1 MLEIKNTNWNYPTP
15 IWFGLN
21 RTTEIKLALKE
32 LNISKPL
39 IVTDPQFSENKNFK
53 KILEHLS
60 KDSIQFSIF
69 TDIKG
74 NPTGKNVSDGVL
86 KFNTDAND
94 GVIAIGGGSALD
106 AGKAIAFM
114 SKQKEDLWFFEDVG
128 DNWTKAIVEDM
139 PKVIAIPTTA
149 GTGSE
154 TGRASLIVDE
164 DTYTKKII
172 FHPSILPDLVI
183 LDPELTTSLPAHL
196 TAATGMDALAHCL
209 EAYCSHVHHPMAHG
223 IAIEGIKNIKDNLV
237 TAFNDPKDISAR
249 SAMLVSSPMGS
260 TAFQK
265 GLGAIHS
272 LSHPVNALYDLHHGL
287 TNAIFMPYVLKFNQ
301 AEIEARIILLSN
313 YLELSDRSFNG
324 FLNWIL
330 DLRKELS
337 IPHTLKELK
346 IEFDFDTL
354 AEMALVD
361 PSTPTNPTNMT
372 VNDMKK
378 LYIDSYEG
386 NLN

>member
-1 MLEIKNTNWNYPTP
+1 MSEINNTNWNYPTP

-21 RTTEIKLALKE
+21 RTAEIKLALKE
-32 LNISKPL
+32 LSISKPL
-39 IVTDPQFSENKNFK
+39 IVTDPQFSENENFK
-53 KILEHLS
+53 KMIEHLS
-60 KDSIQFSIF
+60 KGSIQFSIF

-86 KFNTDAND
+86 KFNADAND

-114 SKQKEDLWFFEDVG
+114 SKQKENLWFFEDVG
-128 DNWTKAIVEDM
+128 DNWTKAIIKDM

-183 LDPELTTSLPAHL
+183 LDPELTISLPAHL

-209 EAYCSHVHHPMAHG
+209 EAYCSEAYHPMAHG
-223 IAIEGIKNIKDNLV
+223 IAVEGVRIIKNNLV
-237 TAFNDPKDISAR
+237 DAFKDPENLFAR
-249 SAMLVSSPMGS
+249 SQMLVSSPMGS

-272 LSHPVNALYDLHHGL
+272 LSHPINAIHDLHHGL
-287 TNAIFMPYVLKFNQ
+287 TNAIFMPYVIKFNQ
-301 AEIEARIILLSN
+301 SVIEEKMERLSK
-313 YLELSDRSFNG
+313 YIELKNQSFDG
-324 FLNWIL
+324 FLEWIL
-330 DLRKELS
+330 DLRKQLS
-337 IPHTLKELK
+337 IPHTLKELNVK
-346 IEFDFDTL
+346 FDFDKL
-354 AEMALVD
+354 SKMALVD
-361 PSTPTNPTNMT
+361 PSTPTNPI
-372 VNDMKK
+372 VLSQEDMKV
-378 LYIDSYEG
+378 LYLNSYEG
-386 NLN
+386 NL

>member
-1 MLEIKNTNWNYPTP
+1 MSEIKNTNWNYPTP

-32 LNISKPL
+32 LNIIKPL

-53 KILEHLS
+53 KILEPLS

-272 LSHPVNALYDLHHGL
+272 LSHPVNAVHDLHHGL

-372 VNDMKK
+372 INDMKQ

>member
-1 MLEIKNTNWNYPTP
+1 MSEIKNTNWNYPTP

-53 KILEHLS
+53 KIVEHLS

-114 SKQKEDLWFFEDVG
+114 SKQKENLWFFEDVG
-128 DNWTKAIVEDM
+128 DNWTKAIVKDM

-209 EAYCSHVHHPMAHG
+209 EAYCSNVYHPMAHG

-237 TAFNDPKDISAR
+237 TAFNDPKNINAR

-272 LSHPVNALYDLHHGL
+272 LSHPVNAVYDLHHGL

-301 AEIEARIILLSN
+301 AEIESRIILLSN
-313 YLELSDRSFNG
+313 YLELNDRSFNG

-378 LYIDSYEG
+378 LYINSYEG

>member
-1 MLEIKNTNWNYPTP
+1 MSEINNTNWNYPTP

-21 RTTEIKLALKE
+21 RTAEIKLALTE
-32 LNISKPL
+32 LSISRPL
-39 IVTDPQFSENKNFK
+39 IVTDPQFSENENFK
-53 KILEHLS
+53 KMIEHLS
-60 KDSIQFSIF
+60 KESIQFSIF

-86 KFNTDAND
+86 KFNADAND

-114 SKQKEDLWFFEDVG
+114 SKQKENLWFFEDVG
-128 DNWTKAIVEDM
+128 DNWTKAIIKDM

-183 LDPELTTSLPAHL
+183 LDPELTISLPAHL

-209 EAYCSHVHHPMAHG
+209 EAYCSEAYHPMAHG
-223 IAIEGIKNIKDNLV
+223 IAVEGVRIIKNNLV
-237 TAFNDPKDISAR
+237 DAFKDPENLFAR
-249 SAMLVSSPMGS
+249 SQMLVSSPMGS

-272 LSHPVNALYDLHHGL
+272 LSHPINAIHDLHHGL
-287 TNAIFMPYVLKFNQ
+287 TNAIFMPYVIKFNQ
-301 AEIEARIILLSN
+301 SVIEEKMERLSK
-313 YLELSDRSFNG
+313 YIELKNQSFDG
-324 FLNWIL
+324 FLEWIL
-330 DLRKELS
+330 DLRKQLS
-337 IPHTLKELK
+337 IPHTLKELNVK
-346 IEFDFDTL
+346 FDFDKL
-354 AEMALVD
+354 SKMALVD
-361 PSTPTNPTNMT
+361 PSTPTNPI
-372 VNDMKK
+372 VLSQEDMKV
-378 LYIDSYEG
+378 LYLNSYEG
-386 NLN
+386 NL

>member
-1 MLEIKNTNWNYPTP
+1 MSEIKNTNWNYPTP

-53 KILEHLS
+53 KIVEHLS

-86 KFNTDAND
+86 KFNVDAND

-114 SKQKEDLWFFEDVG
+114 SKQKENLWFFEDVG
-128 DNWTKAIVEDM
+128 DNWTNAIVKDM

-154 TGRASLIVDE
+154 TGRASLIIDE

-209 EAYCSHVHHPMAHG
+209 EAYCSHIYHPMAHG

-237 TAFNDPKDISAR
+237 TAFNDPKNINAR

-272 LSHPVNALYDLHHGL
+272 LSHPVNAVHDLHHGL

-301 AEIEARIILLSN
+301 VEIEARIILLSN
-313 YLELSDRSFNG
+313 YLELNDRSFNG

-330 DLRKELS
+330 DIRKELS

-346 IEFDFDTL
+346 IEFDFDSL

>member
-1 MLEIKNTNWNYPTP
+1 MSEINNTNWNYPTP

-21 RTTEIKLALKE
+21 RTAEIKLALTE
-32 LNISKPL
+32 LSISRPL
-39 IVTDPQFSENKNFK
+39 IVTDPQFSENENFK
-53 KILEHLS
+53 KMIEHLS
-60 KDSIQFSIF
+60 KESIQFSIF

-86 KFNTDAND
+86 KFNADAND

-114 SKQKEDLWFFEDVG
+114 SKQKENLWFFEDVG
-128 DNWTKAIVEDM
+128 DNWTKAIIKDM

-183 LDPELTTSLPAHL
+183 LDPELTISLPAHL

-209 EAYCSHVHHPMAHG
+209 EAYCSEAYHPMAHG
-223 IAIEGIKNIKDNLV
+223 IAVEGVRIIKNNLV
-237 TAFNDPKDISAR
+237 DAFKDPENLFAR
-249 SAMLVSSPMGS
+249 SQMLVSSPMGS

-272 LSHPVNALYDLHHGL
+272 LSHPINAIHDLHHGL
-287 TNAIFMPYVLKFNQ
+287 TNAIFMPYVIKFNQ
-301 AEIEARIILLSN
+301 SVIEEKMERLSK
-313 YLELSDRSFNG
+313 YIELKNQSFDG
-324 FLNWIL
+324 FLEWIL
-330 DLRKELS
+330 DLRKQLS
-337 IPHTLKELK
+337 IPHTLKELNVK
-346 IEFDFDTL
+346 FDFDKL
-354 AEMALVD
+354 SKMALVD
-361 PSTPTNPTNMT
+361 PSTPTNPIVLNQE
-372 VNDMKK
+372 DMKL
-378 LYIDSYEG
+378 LYLNSYEG
-386 NLN
+386 NL

>member
-1 MLEIKNTNWNYPTP
+1 MSEIKNTNWNYPTP

-53 KILEHLS
+53 KIVEHLS

-114 SKQKEDLWFFEDVG
+114 SKQKENLWFFEDVG
-128 DNWTKAIVEDM
+128 DNWTKAIVKDM

-209 EAYCSHVHHPMAHG
+209 EAYCSHVYHPMAHG

-237 TAFNDPKDISAR
+237 TAFNDPKNINAR

-272 LSHPVNALYDLHHGL
+272 LSHPVNAVHDLHHGL

-313 YLELSDRSFNG
+313 YLELNDRSFNG

-346 IEFDFDTL
+346 IEFDFDSL

>member
-1 MLEIKNTNWNYPTP
+1 MSEINNTNWNYPTP

-21 RTTEIKLALKE
+21 RTAEIKLALTE
-32 LNISKPL
+32 LSISRPL
-39 IVTDPQFSENKNFK
+39 IVTDPQFSENENFK
-53 KILEHLS
+53 KMIEHLS

-86 KFNTDAND
+86 KFNADAND

-114 SKQKEDLWFFEDVG
+114 SKQKENLWFFEDVG
-128 DNWTKAIVEDM
+128 DNWTKAIIKDM

-183 LDPELTTSLPAHL
+183 LDPELTISLPAHL

-209 EAYCSHVHHPMAHG
+209 EAYCSEAYHPMAHG
-223 IAIEGIKNIKDNLV
+223 IAVEGVRIIKNNLV
-237 TAFNDPKDISAR
+237 DAFKDPKNLFAR
-249 SAMLVSSPMGS
+249 SQMLVSSPMGS

-272 LSHPVNALYDLHHGL
+272 LSHPINAIHDLHHGL
-287 TNAIFMPYVLKFNQ
+287 TNAIFMPYVIKFNQ
-301 AEIEARIILLSN
+301 SVIEEKMERLSK
-313 YLELSDRSFNG
+313 YIELKNQSFDG
-324 FLNWIL
+324 FLEWIL
-330 DLRKELS
+330 DLRKQLL
-337 IPHTLKELK
+337 IPHTLKELNVK
-346 IEFDFDTL
+346 FDFDKL
-354 AEMALVD
+354 SKMALVD
-361 PSTPTNPTNMT
+361 PSTPTNPI
-372 VNDMKK
+372 VLSQEDMKV
-378 LYIDSYEG
+378 LYLNSYEG
-386 NLN
+386 NL

>member
-1 MLEIKNTNWNYPTP
+1 MLEINNTNWNYPTP

-21 RTTEIKLALKE
+21 RTAEIKLALKE
-32 LNISKPL
+32 LSISRPL
-39 IVTDPQFSENKNFK
+39 IVTDPQFSENENFK
-53 KILEHLS
+53 KMIEHLS
-60 KDSIQFSIF
+60 KDSIHFSIF

-86 KFNTDAND
+86 KFNADAND

-114 SKQKEDLWFFEDVG
+114 SKQKENLWFFEDVG
-128 DNWTKAIVEDM
+128 DNWTKAIIKDM

-183 LDPELTTSLPAHL
+183 LDPELTISLPAHL

-209 EAYCSHVHHPMAHG
+209 EAYCSEVYHPMAHG
-223 IAIEGIKNIKDNLV
+223 IAIEGVRIIKNNLV
-237 TAFNDPKDISAR
+237 DAFKDPKNLFAR
-249 SAMLVSSPMGS
+249 SQMLVSSPMGS

-272 LSHPVNALYDLHHGL
+272 LSHPINAIHDLHHGL
-287 TNAIFMPYVLKFNQ
+287 TNAIFMPYVIKFNQ
-301 AEIEARIILLSN
+301 SVIEEKMERLSR
-313 YLELSDRSFNG
+313 YIELKNQSFDG
-324 FLNWIL
+324 FLEWIL
-330 DLRKELS
+330 DLRKQLS
-337 IPHTLKELK
+337 IPHTLKELNVK
-346 IEFDFDTL
+346 FDFDKL
-354 AEMALVD
+354 SKMALVD
-361 PSTPTNPTNMT
+361 PSTPTNPI
-372 VNDMKK
+372 VLSQEDMKV
-378 LYIDSYEG
+378 LYLNSYEG
-386 NLN
+386 NL

>member
-1 MLEIKNTNWNYPTP
+1 MLEINNTNWNYPTP

-21 RTTEIKLALKE
+21 RTAEIKLALKE
-32 LNISKPL
+32 LSISRPL
-39 IVTDPQFSENKNFK
+39 IVTDPQFSENENFK
-53 KILEHLS
+53 KMIEHLS

-86 KFNTDAND
+86 KFNADAND

-114 SKQKEDLWFFEDVG
+114 SKQKENLWFFEDVG
-128 DNWTKAIVEDM
+128 DNWTKAIIKDM

-183 LDPELTTSLPAHL
+183 LDPELTISLPAHL

-209 EAYCSHVHHPMAHG
+209 EAYCSEVYHPMAHG
-223 IAIEGIKNIKDNLV
+223 IAIEGVRIIKNNLV
-237 TAFNDPKDISAR
+237 DAFKDPENLIAR
-249 SAMLVSSPMGS
+249 SQMLVSSPMGS

-272 LSHPVNALYDLHHGL
+272 LSHPINAIHDLHHGL
-287 TNAIFMPYVLKFNQ
+287 TNAIFMPYVIKFNQ
-301 AEIEARIILLSN
+301 SVIEEKMERLSK
-313 YLELSDRSFNG
+313 YIELKNQSFDG
-324 FLNWIL
+324 FLEWIL
-330 DLRKELS
+330 DLRKQLS
-337 IPHTLKELK
+337 IPHTLKELNVK
-346 IEFDFDTL
+346 FDFDKL
-354 AEMALVD
+354 SKMALVD
-361 PSTPTNPTNMT
+361 PSTPTNPI
-372 VNDMKK
+372 VLSQEDMKV
-378 LYIDSYEG
+378 LYLNSYEG
-386 NLN
+386 NL

>member
-1 MLEIKNTNWNYPTP
+1 MSEINNTNWNYPTP

-21 RTTEIKLALKE
+21 RTAEIKLALKE
-32 LNISKPL
+32 LSISKPL
-39 IVTDPQFSENKNFK
+39 IVTDPQFSENENFK
-53 KILEHLS
+53 KMIEHLS
-60 KDSIQFSIF
+60 KESIQFSIF

-86 KFNTDAND
+86 KFNADAND

-114 SKQKEDLWFFEDVG
+114 SKQKENLWFFEDVG
-128 DNWTKAIVEDM
+128 DNWTKAIIKDM

-183 LDPELTTSLPAHL
+183 LDPELTISLPAHL

-209 EAYCSHVHHPMAHG
+209 EAYCSEVYHPMAHG
-223 IAIEGIKNIKDNLV
+223 IAVEGVRIIKNNLV
-237 TAFNDPKDISAR
+237 DAFKDPENLFAR
-249 SAMLVSSPMGS
+249 SQMLVSSPMGS

-272 LSHPVNALYDLHHGL
+272 LSHPINAIHDLHHGL
-287 TNAIFMPYVLKFNQ
+287 TNAIFMPYVIKFNQ
-301 AEIEARIILLSN
+301 SVIEEKMERLSK
-313 YLELSDRSFNG
+313 YIELKNQSFDG
-324 FLNWIL
+324 FLEWIL
-330 DLRKELS
+330 DLRKQLL
-337 IPHTLKELK
+337 IPHTLKELNVK
-346 IEFDFDTL
+346 FDFDKL
-354 AEMALVD
+354 SKMALVD
-361 PSTPTNPTNMT
+361 PSTPTNPI
-372 VNDMKK
+372 VLSQEDMKV
-378 LYIDSYEG
+378 LYLNSYEG
-386 NLN
+386 NL

>member
-1 MLEIKNTNWNYPTP
+1 MSEINNTNWNYPTP

-21 RTTEIKLALKE
+21 RTAEIKLALKE
-32 LNISKPL
+32 LSISKPL
-39 IVTDPQFSENKNFK
+39 IVTDPQFSENENFK
-53 KILEHLS
+53 KMIEHLS
-60 KDSIQFSIF
+60 KSSIQFSIF

-86 KFNTDAND
+86 KFNADAND

-114 SKQKEDLWFFEDVG
+114 SKQKENLWFFEDVG
-128 DNWTKAIVEDM
+128 DNWTKAIIKDM

-183 LDPELTTSLPAHL
+183 LDPELTISLPPHL

-209 EAYCSHVHHPMAHG
+209 EAYCSEVYHPMAHG
-223 IAIEGIKNIKDNLV
+223 IAIEGVRIIKNNLV
-237 TAFNDPKDISAR
+237 DAFKDPENLFAR
-249 SAMLVSSPMGS
+249 SQMLVSSPMGS

-272 LSHPVNALYDLHHGL
+272 LSHPINAIHDLHHGL
-287 TNAIFMPYVLKFNQ
+287 TNAIFMPYVIKFNQ
-301 AEIEARIILLSN
+301 SVIEEKMERLSK
-313 YLELSDRSFNG
+313 YIELKNQSFDG
-324 FLNWIL
+324 FLEWIL
-330 DLRKELS
+330 DLRKQLL
-337 IPHTLKELK
+337 IPHTLKELNVK
-346 IEFDFDTL
+346 FDFDKL
-354 AEMALVD
+354 SKMALVD
-361 PSTPTNPTNMT
+361 PSTPTNPI
-372 VNDMKK
+372 VLSQEDMKV
-378 LYIDSYEG
+378 LYLNSYEG
-386 NLN
+386 NL

>member
-1 MLEIKNTNWNYPTP
+1 MSEINNTNWNYPTP

-21 RTTEIKLALKE
+21 RTAEIKLALTE
-32 LNISKPL
+32 LSISRPL
-39 IVTDPQFSENKNFK
+39 IVTDPQFSENENFK
-53 KILEHLS
+53 KMIEHLS

-86 KFNTDAND
+86 KFNADAND

-114 SKQKEDLWFFEDVG
+114 SKQKENLWFFEDVG
-128 DNWTKAIVEDM
+128 DNWTKAIIKDM

-183 LDPELTTSLPAHL
+183 LDPELTISLPAHL

-209 EAYCSHVHHPMAHG
+209 EAYCSEAYHPMAHG
-223 IAIEGIKNIKDNLV
+223 IAVEGVRIIKNNLV
-237 TAFNDPKDISAR
+237 DAFKDPENLFAR
-249 SAMLVSSPMGS
+249 SQMLVSSPMGS

-272 LSHPVNALYDLHHGL
+272 LSHPINAIHDLHHGL
-287 TNAIFMPYVLKFNQ
+287 TNAIFMPYVIKFNQ
-301 AEIEARIILLSN
+301 SVIEEKMERLSK
-313 YLELSDRSFNG
+313 YIELKNQSFDG
-324 FLNWIL
+324 FLEWIL
-330 DLRKELS
+330 DLRKQLL
-337 IPHTLKELK
+337 IPHTLKELNVK
-346 IEFDFDTL
+346 FDFDKL
-354 AEMALVD
+354 SKMALVD
-361 PSTPTNPTNMT
+361 PSTPTNPI
-372 VNDMKK
+372 VLSQEDMKV
-378 LYIDSYEG
+378 LYLNSYEG
-386 NLN
+386 NL

>member
-1 MLEIKNTNWNYPTP
+1 MSEIKNTNWNYPTP

-60 KDSIQFSIF
+60 KDSIQFSTF

-164 DTYTKKII
+164 DNYTKKII

>member
-1 MLEIKNTNWNYPTP
+1 MSEINNTNWNYPTP

-21 RTTEIKLALKE
+21 RTAEIKLALTE
-32 LNISKPL
+32 LSISRPL
-39 IVTDPQFSENKNFK
+39 IVTDPQFSENENFK
-53 KILEHLS
+53 KMIEHLS
-60 KDSIQFSIF
+60 KESIQFSIF

-86 KFNTDAND
+86 KFNADAND

-114 SKQKEDLWFFEDVG
+114 SKQKENLWFFEDVG
-128 DNWTKAIVEDM
+128 DNWTKAIIKDM

-183 LDPELTTSLPAHL
+183 LDPELTISLPAHL

-209 EAYCSHVHHPMAHG
+209 EAYCSEVYHPMAHG
-223 IAIEGIKNIKDNLV
+223 IAIEGVRIIKNNLV
-237 TAFNDPKDISAR
+237 DAFKDPENLIAR
-249 SAMLVSSPMGS
+249 SQMLVSSPMGS

-272 LSHPVNALYDLHHGL
+272 LSHPINAIHDLHHGL
-287 TNAIFMPYVLKFNQ
+287 TNAIFMPYVIKFNQ
-301 AEIEARIILLSN
+301 SVIEEKMERLSK
-313 YLELSDRSFNG
+313 YIELKNQSFDG
-324 FLNWIL
+324 FLEWIL
-330 DLRKELS
+330 DLRKQLS
-337 IPHTLKELK
+337 IPHTLKELNVK
-346 IEFDFDTL
+346 FDFDKL
-354 AEMALVD
+354 SKMALVD
-361 PSTPTNPTNMT
+361 PSTPTNPI
-372 VNDMKK
+372 VLSQEDMKV
-378 LYIDSYEG
+378 LYLNSYEG
-386 NLN
+386 NL

>member
-1 MLEIKNTNWNYPTP
+1 MSEIKNTNWNYPTP

-53 KILEHLS
+53 KIVEHLS

-86 KFNTDAND
+86 KFNTDVND

-114 SKQKEDLWFFEDVG
+114 SKQKENLWFFEDVG
-128 DNWTKAIVEDM
+128 DNWTKAIVKDM

-209 EAYCSHVHHPMAHG
+209 EAYCSHVYHPMAHG

-237 TAFNDPKDISAR
+237 TAFNDPKNINAR

-272 LSHPVNALYDLHHGL
+272 LSHPVNAVHDLHHGL

-313 YLELSDRSFNG
+313 YLELNDRSFNG

-346 IEFDFDTL
+346 IEFDFDSL

>member
-1 MLEIKNTNWNYPTP
+1 MSEINNTNWNYPTP

-21 RTTEIKLALKE
+21 RTAEIKLALKE
-32 LNISKPL
+32 LSISRPL
-39 IVTDPQFSENKNFK
+39 IVTDPQFSENENFK
-53 KILEHLS
+53 KMIEHLS
-60 KDSIQFSIF
+60 KESIQFSIF

-86 KFNTDAND
+86 KFNADAND

-114 SKQKEDLWFFEDVG
+114 SKQKENLWFFEDVG
-128 DNWTKAIVEDM
+128 DNWTKAIIKDM

-183 LDPELTTSLPAHL
+183 LDPELTISLPAHL

-209 EAYCSHVHHPMAHG
+209 EAYCSEAYHPMAHG
-223 IAIEGIKNIKDNLV
+223 IAVEGVRIIKNNLV
-237 TAFNDPKDISAR
+237 DAFKDPKNLFAR
-249 SAMLVSSPMGS
+249 SQMLVSSPMGS

-272 LSHPVNALYDLHHGL
+272 LSHPINAIHDLHHGL
-287 TNAIFMPYVLKFNQ
+287 TNAIFMPYVIKFNQ
-301 AEIEARIILLSN
+301 SVIEEKMERLSK
-313 YLELSDRSFNG
+313 YIELKNQSFDG
-324 FLNWIL
+324 FLEWIL
-330 DLRKELS
+330 DLRKQLL
-337 IPHTLKELK
+337 IPHTLKELNVK
-346 IEFDFDTL
+346 FDFDKL
-354 AEMALVD
+354 SKMALVD
-361 PSTPTNPTNMT
+361 PSTPTNPIVLNQE
-372 VNDMKK
+372 DMKV
-378 LYIDSYEG
+378 LYLNSYEG
-386 NLN
+386 NL

>member
-1 MLEIKNTNWNYPTP
+1 MLEINNTNWNYPTP

-21 RTTEIKLALKE
+21 RTAEIKLALKE
-32 LNISKPL
+32 LSISRPL
-39 IVTDPQFSENKNFK
+39 IVTDPQFSENENFK
-53 KILEHLS
+53 KMIEHLS

-86 KFNTDAND
+86 KFNADAND

-114 SKQKEDLWFFEDVG
+114 SKQKENLWFFEDVG
-128 DNWTKAIVEDM
+128 DNWTKAIIKDM

-183 LDPELTTSLPAHL
+183 LDPELTISLPAHL

-209 EAYCSHVHHPMAHG
+209 EAYCSEAYHPMAHG
-223 IAIEGIKNIKDNLV
+223 IAVEGVRIIKNNLV
-237 TAFNDPKDISAR
+237 DAFKDPENLFAR
-249 SAMLVSSPMGS
+249 SQMLVSSPMGS

-272 LSHPVNALYDLHHGL
+272 LSHPINAIHDLHHGL
-287 TNAIFMPYVLKFNQ
+287 TNAIFMPYVIKFNQ
-301 AEIEARIILLSN
+301 SVIEEKMERLSK
-313 YLELSDRSFNG
+313 YIELKNQSFDG
-324 FLNWIL
+324 FLEWIL
-330 DLRKELS
+330 DLRKQLS
-337 IPHTLKELK
+337 IPYTLKELNIK
-346 IEFDFDTL
+346 FDFDKL
-354 AEMALVD
+354 SKMALVD
-361 PSTPTNPTNMT
+361 PSTPTNPI
-372 VNDMKK
+372 VLSQEDMKV
-378 LYIDSYEG
+378 LYLNSYEG
-386 NLN
+386 NL

>member
-1 MLEIKNTNWNYPTP
+1 MSEINNTNWNYPTP

-21 RTTEIKLALKE
+21 RTAEIKLALTE
-32 LNISKPL
+32 LSISRPL
-39 IVTDPQFSENKNFK
+39 IVTDPQFSENENFK
-53 KILEHLS
+53 KMIEHLS
-60 KDSIQFSIF
+60 KESIQFSIF

-86 KFNTDAND
+86 KFNADAND

-114 SKQKEDLWFFEDVG
+114 SKQKENLWFFEDVG
-128 DNWTKAIVEDM
+128 DNWTKAIIKDM

-183 LDPELTTSLPAHL
+183 LDPELTISLPAHL

-209 EAYCSHVHHPMAHG
+209 EAYCSEVYHPMAHG
-223 IAIEGIKNIKDNLV
+223 IAIEGVRIIKNNLV
-237 TAFNDPKDISAR
+237 DAFKDPENLFAR
-249 SAMLVSSPMGS
+249 SQMLVSSPMGS

-272 LSHPVNALYDLHHGL
+272 LSHPINAIHDLHHGL
-287 TNAIFMPYVLKFNQ
+287 TNAIFMPYVIKFNQ
-301 AEIEARIILLSN
+301 SVIEEKMERLSK
-313 YLELSDRSFNG
+313 YIELKNQSFDG
-324 FLNWIL
+324 FLEWIL
-330 DLRKELS
+330 DLRKQLL
-337 IPHTLKELK
+337 IPHTLKELNVK
-346 IEFDFDTL
+346 FDFDKL
-354 AEMALVD
+354 SKMALVD
-361 PSTPTNPTNMT
+361 PSTPTNPI
-372 VNDMKK
+372 VLSQEDMKV
-378 LYIDSYEG
+378 LYLNSYEG
-386 NLN
+386 NL

>member
-1 MLEIKNTNWNYPTP
+1 MSEINNTNWNYPTP

-21 RTTEIKLALKE
+21 RTAEIKLALKE
-32 LNISKPL
+32 LSISKPL
-39 IVTDPQFSENKNFK
+39 IVTDPQFSENENFK
-53 KILEHLS
+53 KMIEHLS
-60 KDSIQFSIF
+60 KGSIQFSIF

-86 KFNTDAND
+86 KFNADAND

-114 SKQKEDLWFFEDVG
+114 SKQKENLWFFEDVG
-128 DNWTKAIVEDM
+128 DNWTKAIIKDM

-183 LDPELTTSLPAHL
+183 LDPELTISLPAHL

-209 EAYCSHVHHPMAHG
+209 EAYCSEAYHPMAHG
-223 IAIEGIKNIKDNLV
+223 IAVEGVRIIKNNLV
-237 TAFNDPKDISAR
+237 DAFKDPENLFAR
-249 SAMLVSSPMGS
+249 SQMLVSSPMGS

-272 LSHPVNALYDLHHGL
+272 LSHPINAIHDLHHGL
-287 TNAIFMPYVLKFNQ
+287 TNAIFMPYVIKFNQ
-301 AEIEARIILLSN
+301 SVIEEKMERLSKYIELKN
-313 YLELSDRSFNG
+313 QSFDGFLEWILEL
-324 FLNWIL
+324 
-330 DLRKELS
+330 RKQLL
-337 IPHTLKELK
+337 IPHTLKELNVK
-346 IEFDFDTL
+346 FDFDKL
-354 AEMALVD
+354 SKMALVD
-361 PSTPTNPTNMT
+361 PSTPTNPI
-372 VNDMKK
+372 VLSQEDMKV
-378 LYIDSYEG
+378 LYLNSYEG
-386 NLN
+386 NL

>member
-1 MLEIKNTNWNYPTP
+1 MSEINNTNWNYPTP

-21 RTTEIKLALKE
+21 RTAEIKLALKE
-32 LNISKPL
+32 LSISRPL
-39 IVTDPQFSENKNFK
+39 IVTDPQFSENENFK
-53 KILEHLS
+53 KMIEHLS
-60 KDSIQFSIF
+60 KESIQFSIF

-86 KFNTDAND
+86 KFNADAND

-114 SKQKEDLWFFEDVG
+114 SKQKENLWFFEDVG
-128 DNWTKAIVEDM
+128 DNWTKAIIKDM

-183 LDPELTTSLPAHL
+183 LDPELTISLPAHL

-209 EAYCSHVHHPMAHG
+209 EAYCSEVYHPMAHG
-223 IAIEGIKNIKDNLV
+223 IAIEGVRIIKNNLV
-237 TAFNDPKDISAR
+237 DAFKDPKNLFAR
-249 SAMLVSSPMGS
+249 SQMLVSSPMGS

-272 LSHPVNALYDLHHGL
+272 LSHPINAIHDLHHGL
-287 TNAIFMPYVLKFNQ
+287 TNAIFMPYVIKFNQ
-301 AEIEARIILLSN
+301 SVIEEKMERLSK
-313 YLELSDRSFNG
+313 YIELKNQSFDG
-324 FLNWIL
+324 FLEWIL
-330 DLRKELS
+330 DLRKQLL
-337 IPHTLKELK
+337 IPHTLKELNVK
-346 IEFDFDTL
+346 FDFDKL
-354 AEMALVD
+354 SKMALVD
-361 PSTPTNPTNMT
+361 PSTPTNPI
-372 VNDMKK
+372 VLSQEDMKV
-378 LYIDSYEG
+378 LYLNSYEG
-386 NLN
+386 NL

>member
-1 MLEIKNTNWNYPTP
+1 MSEINNTNWNYPTP

-21 RTTEIKLALKE
+21 RTAEIKLALKE
-32 LNISKPL
+32 LSISRPL
-39 IVTDPQFSENKNFK
+39 IVTDPQFSENENFK
-53 KILEHLS
+53 KMIEHLS

-86 KFNTDAND
+86 KFNADAND

-114 SKQKEDLWFFEDVG
+114 SKQKENLWFFEDVG
-128 DNWTKAIVEDM
+128 DNWTKAIIKDM

-183 LDPELTTSLPAHL
+183 LDPELTISLPAHL

-209 EAYCSHVHHPMAHG
+209 EAYCSEVYHPMAHG
-223 IAIEGIKNIKDNLV
+223 IAVEGVRIIKNNLV
-237 TAFNDPKDISAR
+237 DAFKEPENLFAR
-249 SAMLVSSPMGS
+249 SQMLVSSPMGS

-272 LSHPVNALYDLHHGL
+272 LSHPINAIHDLHHGL
-287 TNAIFMPYVLKFNQ
+287 TNAIFMPYVIKFNQ
-301 AEIEARIILLSN
+301 SAIEEKMVRLSK
-313 YLELSDRSFNG
+313 YIELKNQSFDG
-324 FLNWIL
+324 FLEWIL
-330 DLRKELS
+330 DLRKQLL
-337 IPHTLKELK
+337 IPHTLKELNVK
-346 IEFDFDTL
+346 FDFDKL
-354 AEMALVD
+354 SKMALVD
-361 PSTPTNPTNMT
+361 PSTPTNPI
-372 VNDMKK
+372 VLSEEDMKT
-378 LYIDSYEG
+378 LYLNSYEG
-386 NLN
+386 NL

>member
-1 MLEIKNTNWNYPTP
+1 MSEINNTNWNYPTP

-21 RTTEIKLALKE
+21 RTAEIKLALKE
-32 LNISKPL
+32 LSISKPL

-53 KILEHLS
+53 KMIEHLS
-60 KDSIQFSIF
+60 KGSIQFSIF

-86 KFNTDAND
+86 KFNADAND

-114 SKQKEDLWFFEDVG
+114 SKQKENLWFFEDVG
-128 DNWTKAIVEDM
+128 DNWTKAIIKDM

-183 LDPELTTSLPAHL
+183 LDPELTISLPAHL

-209 EAYCSHVHHPMAHG
+209 EAYCSEVYHPMAHG
-223 IAIEGIKNIKDNLV
+223 IAIEGVRIIKNNLV
-237 TAFNDPKDISAR
+237 DAFKDPKNLFAR
-249 SAMLVSSPMGS
+249 SQMLVSSPMGS

-272 LSHPVNALYDLHHGL
+272 LSHPINAIHDLHHGL
-287 TNAIFMPYVLKFNQ
+287 TNAIFMPYVIKFNQ
-301 AEIEARIILLSN
+301 SVIEEKMERLSK
-313 YLELSDRSFNG
+313 YIELKNQSFDG
-324 FLNWIL
+324 FLEWIL
-330 DLRKELS
+330 DLRKQLS
-337 IPHTLKELK
+337 IPHTLKELNVK
-346 IEFDFDTL
+346 FDFDKL
-354 AEMALVD
+354 SKMALVD
-361 PSTPTNPTNMT
+361 PSTPTNPI
-372 VNDMKK
+372 VLSQEDMKV
-378 LYIDSYEG
+378 LYLNSYEG
-386 NLN
+386 NL

>member
-1 MLEIKNTNWNYPTP
+1 MSEINNTNWNYPTP

-21 RTTEIKLALKE
+21 RTAEIKLALTE
-32 LNISKPL
+32 LSISKPL
-39 IVTDPQFSENKNFK
+39 IVTDPQFSENENFK
-53 KILEHLS
+53 KMIEHLS
-60 KDSIQFSIF
+60 KESIQFSIF

-86 KFNTDAND
+86 KFNADAND

-114 SKQKEDLWFFEDVG
+114 SKQKENLWFFEDVG
-128 DNWTKAIVEDM
+128 DNWTKAIIKDM

-183 LDPELTTSLPAHL
+183 LDPELTISLPAHL

-209 EAYCSHVHHPMAHG
+209 EAYCSEVYHPMAHG
-223 IAIEGIKNIKDNLV
+223 IAIEGVRIIKNNLV
-237 TAFNDPKDISAR
+237 DAFKDPENLFAR
-249 SAMLVSSPMGS
+249 SQMLVSSPMGS

-272 LSHPVNALYDLHHGL
+272 LSHPINAIHDLHHGL
-287 TNAIFMPYVLKFNQ
+287 TNAIFMPYVIKFNQ
-301 AEIEARIILLSN
+301 SVIEEKMERLSK
-313 YLELSDRSFNG
+313 YIELKNQSFDG
-324 FLNWIL
+324 FLEWIL
-330 DLRKELS
+330 DLRKQLS
-337 IPHTLKELK
+337 IPHTLKELNVK
-346 IEFDFDTL
+346 FDFDKL
-354 AEMALVD
+354 SKMALVD
-361 PSTPTNPTNMT
+361 PSTPTNPI
-372 VNDMKK
+372 VLSQEDMKV
-378 LYIDSYEG
+378 LYLNSYEG
-386 NLN
+386 NL

>member
-1 MLEIKNTNWNYPTP
+1 MSEINNTNWNYPTP

-21 RTTEIKLALKE
+21 RTAEIKLALTE
-32 LNISKPL
+32 LSISRPL
-39 IVTDPQFSENKNFK
+39 IVTDPQFSENENFK
-53 KILEHLS
+53 KMIEHLS
-60 KDSIQFSIF
+60 KESIQFSIF

-86 KFNTDAND
+86 KFNADAND

-114 SKQKEDLWFFEDVG
+114 SKQKENLWFFEDVG
-128 DNWTKAIVEDM
+128 DNWTKAIIKDM

-183 LDPELTTSLPAHL
+183 LDPELTISLPPHL

-209 EAYCSHVHHPMAHG
+209 EAYCSEVYHPMAHG
-223 IAIEGIKNIKDNLV
+223 IAIEGVRIIKNNLV
-237 TAFNDPKDISAR
+237 DAFKDPKNLFAR
-249 SAMLVSSPMGS
+249 SQMLVSSPMGS

-272 LSHPVNALYDLHHGL
+272 LSHPINAIHDLHHGL
-287 TNAIFMPYVLKFNQ
+287 TNAIFMPYVIKFNQ
-301 AEIEARIILLSN
+301 SVIEEKMERLSK
-313 YLELSDRSFNG
+313 YIELKNQSFDG
-324 FLNWIL
+324 FLEWIL
-330 DLRKELS
+330 DLRKQLS
-337 IPHTLKELK
+337 IPHTLKELNVK
-346 IEFDFDTL
+346 FDFDKL
-354 AEMALVD
+354 SKMALVD
-361 PSTPTNPTNMT
+361 PSTPTNPI
-372 VNDMKK
+372 VLSQEDMKV
-378 LYIDSYEG
+378 LYLNSYEG
-386 NLN
+386 NL